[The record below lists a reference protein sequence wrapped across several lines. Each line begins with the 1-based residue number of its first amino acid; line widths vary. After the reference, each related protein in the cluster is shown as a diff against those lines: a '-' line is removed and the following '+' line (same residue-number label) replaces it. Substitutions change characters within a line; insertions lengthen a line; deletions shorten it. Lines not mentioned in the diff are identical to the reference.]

1 MDFEASKIITPPL
14 YGGGVI
20 GYITNDIS
28 IRGIYGIN
36 RTCLLTTILDI
47 YLCIRFNHSM
57 LL

>member
-1 MDFEASKIITPPL
+1 MDFEASKIITPPP

-36 RTCLLTTILDI
+36 RTCLLTT
-47 YLCIRFNHSM
+47 S
-57 LL
+57 